1 MSKIF
6 IRFFIWIFRILSKF
20 AKSRA
25 QAKLRLSAKE
35 LTECL
40 KLLDDDR
47 YYFDEVKTPEGII
60 KKLTKR

>member
-1 MSKIF
+1 MSKIY
-6 IRFFIWIFRILSKF
+6 IRLLIWIFRILSKF
-20 AKSRA
+20 AKSRS

-47 YYFDEVKTPEGII
+47 YYFDDVKTPEGTI
-60 KKLTKR
+60 KKLTKK

>member
-6 IRFFIWIFRILSKF
+6 IRLLIWFYRILSKF
-20 AKSRA
+20 AKSRS

-47 YYFDEVKTPEGII
+47 YYFDEVKTPDGTI

>member
-6 IRFFIWIFRILSKF
+6 IRFFIWFYRILSKF
-20 AKSRA
+20 AKSRS

-47 YYFDEVKTPEGII
+47 YYFDEVKTPDGTI

>member
-1 MSKIF
+1 MSKI
-6 IRFFIWIFRILSKF
+6 ISRFLIWIFRILLTF
-20 AKSRA
+20 AKSRS
-25 QAKLRLSAKE
+25 QAKLRLQAKE

-47 YYFDEVKTPEGII
+47 YYFDEVKTPDGTI

>member
-6 IRFFIWIFRILSKF
+6 IRFLIWFYRILSKF
-20 AKSRA
+20 AKSRS

-47 YYFDEVKTPEGII
+47 YYFDEVKTPDGTI
-60 KKLTKR
+60 KKLTKK

>member
-6 IRFFIWIFRILSKF
+6 IRFLICFYRILSKF
-20 AKSRA
+20 AKSRS

-47 YYFDEVKTPEGII
+47 YYFDEVKTPDGTI

>member
-6 IRFFIWIFRILSKF
+6 IRFLIWFYRILSTF
-20 AKSRA
+20 AKSRS

-47 YYFDEVKTPEGII
+47 YYFDEVKTPEGTI

>member
-6 IRFFIWIFRILSKF
+6 IRILIRIYRILSIF
-20 AKSRA
+20 AKSRS

-47 YYFDEVKTPEGII
+47 YYFDEVKTPDGSI
-60 KKLTKR
+60 KKLTKK